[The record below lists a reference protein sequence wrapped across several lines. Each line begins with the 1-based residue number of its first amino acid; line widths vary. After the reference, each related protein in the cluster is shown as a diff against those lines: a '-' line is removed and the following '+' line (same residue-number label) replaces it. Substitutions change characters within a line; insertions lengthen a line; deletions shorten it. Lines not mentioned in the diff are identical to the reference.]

1 MMNNIPITAEPDQA
15 QRDAAYIWS
24 WSVLQWL
31 RDKGIITAAE
41 AERTRARSQQHY
53 KSALIVS

>member
-1 MMNNIPITAEPDQA
+1 MTNHIPMAAEPDQSK
-15 QRDAAYIWS
+15 RDAAYIWS
-24 WSVLQWL
+24 WSVLLWL